1 MLEARVIG
9 FFLEPAWRKRN
20 VSEYERAVRL
30 LLWLPK
36 LAQPSEAVEPP
47 PTSCLSGI
55 PAG

>member
-47 PTSCLSGI
+47 PTCCLSGI